1 MSDITSRWCC
11 GLAVPMPESRYSD
24 SEVCLFGLLSQWHDG
39 DAGLF
44 VYLFRFYEGLDDKWS
59 ANTEV
64 TDVEDQLF

>member
-1 MSDITSRWCC
+1 
-11 GLAVPMPESRYSD
+11 MPESRNSD